1 VSNSR
6 FVHPALRRLD
16 DVRLAIDNPYGV
28 PATLFAR
35 EEVPIEGD
43 AVEQAL
49 GVLAVQQTLET
60 LGVIADGARLRRAVF
75 TPDFHK
81 GGGIPVG
88 TVLEADGF
96 VLPQA
101 VGSDVNCGMR
111 LVVTDVPAAELA
123 PRLDALA
130 PALRAIYFGGGRD
143 VPTSPRQRE
152 AILRAGMM
160 GLLDAF
166 DDNADRGLWRTVDR
180 ARAEAE
186 LLSSTFQGSLPARAT
201 FAFDDWARGSGR
213 TDGRDA
219 QLGAIGGG
227 NHFVEL
233 QVVDEIVDGAAARAL
248 GVERDRVAIMV
259 HSGSVGLGHA
269 VGNFFLDEAKRL
281 WPTALKRPEHGFFP
295 LVATGAQA
303 AVAARYLDAMRNAAN
318 FAFAN
323 RFVLGLMAGR
333 ALGEVLGRTVD
344 ARLVWDAPHN
354 LVWEPTAARPAF
366 VHRKGA
372 CPAPGPDP
380 SVVGARAWLGAP
392 VILPGSMGTSSWLL
406 AGTGADEALESA
418 SHGAGRAIPRGRAR
432 HLDDAPTT
440 EALSRLRVVTPIDPD
455 APMVRRRRDVLA
467 QHEARLREEAPTAYK
482 DVAPIVDTV
491 AAAGIARPVARLRPL
506 LTVKA

>member
-1 VSNSR
+1 LGK
-6 FVHPALRRLD
+6 FHPALRRLD
-16 DVRLAIDNPYGV
+16 HVRVAIDNPYGV

-35 EEVPIEGD
+35 DEVPIEAD

-49 GVLAVQQTLET
+49 GVMSVQRELDA
-60 LGVIADGARLRRAVF
+60 LGGGARLRRAVF

-88 TVLEADGF
+88 TVLKADGF

-111 LVVTDVPAAELA
+111 LVVTDVTAAELA

-130 PALRAIYFGGGRD
+130 PALRAIYFGGARD

-152 AILRAGMM
+152 AILREGMM
-160 GLLDAF
+160 GLLGAF

-186 LLSSTFQGSLPARAT
+186 LLSITFHGSLPTRGT

-213 TDGRDA
+213 TEGRDA

-233 QVVDEIVDGAAARAL
+233 QTVDDVVDGTAARAL

-269 VGNFFLDEAKRL
+269 VGGFFLDEAKRL
-281 WPTALKRPEHGFFP
+281 WPTTHKRPASGFFP
-295 LVATGAQA
+295 LFTDGP
-303 AVAARYLDAMRNAAN
+303 VAARYLDAMRNAAN

-323 RFVLGLMAGR
+323 RFVLGLMAVR
-333 ALGEVLGRTVD
+333 ALGDVLGRAVE

-354 LVWEPTAARPAF
+354 LVWEPSAARSTY

-380 SVVGARAWLGAP
+380 SAAGARAWLGAP
-392 VILPGSMGTSSWLL
+392 VILPGSMGTASWLL
-406 AGTGADEALESA
+406 AGGGADEALESA

-432 HLDDAPTT
+432 RLDDSATN
-440 EALSRLRVVTPIDPD
+440 EALARLRVVTPIDPE
-455 APMVRRRRDVLA
+455 APSVRRRRDILE
-467 QHEARLREEAPTAYK
+467 QHALRLREEAPTAYK
-482 DVAPIVDTV
+482 DVAPVVGTV
-491 AAAGIARPVARLRPL
+491 AAAGIARPVARLLPL
-506 LTVKA
+506 ITVKAA